1 MQVSAIVLAAGMG
14 MRMGGQVNKHLL
26 CLGGRPVIVRTLEA
40 FQRCPDV
47 HSIVLVA
54 GNERL
59 QPYRS
64 LVEQHDLTKVS
75 SVVLGGET
83 RQESCARGLAAV
95 TVADIVLVHD
105 GARPLVSER
114 VIAEVIRQAYEQGA
128 AVAAVPAKD
137 TIKLAREDGFVLDSL
152 PRERLW
158 QMQTPQ
164 GFRTDIFRQAHEAAR
179 RDHFLGTDDAMLV
192 ERLGY
197 AVKLVESDYANIKI
211 TTAEDVLIAE
221 ALWQARH
228 AIGQTTPAKGQ
239 APRAEET
246 EAVFRMGIGQDSHA
260 FVPQGTAKPL
270 VLAGVLLPGEP
281 GLSAN
286 SDGDVV
292 FHALFN
298 ALSSA
303 VGQRSL
309 GIYADPLC
317 RQGITNSAEY
327 VRVALR
333 MVREEGYAIG
343 NVSVCIEAKRP
354 RIEPLVAS
362 MRESIASLLGVT
374 PDRIGITATSGE
386 GLTAFGR
393 GEGIQALA
401 VVSLVPIR
409 AQHVGP
415 PAE

>member
-1 MQVSAIVLAAGMG
+1 
-14 MRMGGQVNKHLL
+14 MGGRVNKHLL
-26 CLGGRPVIVRTLEA
+26 PLGGRPIIVRTLEA

-54 GNERL
+54 GKERL

-64 LVEQHDLTKVS
+64 LVEQHGLTKVS

-95 TVADIVLVHD
+95 GDADIVLVHD
-105 GARPLVSER
+105 GARPLVSAR
-114 VIAEVIRQAYEQGA
+114 VIAEVIREAQEHGA
-128 AVAAVPAKD
+128 AVAAVPATD
-137 TIKLAREDGFVLDSL
+137 TIKLAREDRFVLDTL

-164 GFRTDIFRQAHEAAR
+164 GFRTHIFRQAHEAAR

-192 ERLGY
+192 ERLGHR
-197 AVKLVESDYANIKI
+197 VKLVEGDYANIKI
-211 TTAEDVLIAE
+211 TTAQDVLIAE
-221 ALWQARH
+221 ALWQAGSTSDQT
-228 AIGQTTPAKGQ
+228 ATAEGQTATTRDDGAML
-239 APRAEET
+239 R
-246 EAVFRMGIGQDSHA
+246 VGIGQDSHA
-260 FVPQGTAKPL
+260 FLTEETPKPL
-270 VLAGVLLPGEP
+270 VLAGIVVPGEP

-292 FHALFN
+292 VHALFN

-303 VGQRSL
+303 VGQHSL
-309 GIYADPLC
+309 GVYADPLC
-317 RQGITNSAEY
+317 GRGITDSARY
-327 VRVALR
+327 LRIALD
-333 MVREEGYAIG
+333 MVRAAGFTIG
-343 NVSVCIEAKRP
+343 NVSICIEAKRP
-354 RIEPLVAS
+354 RIEPLVAG
-362 MRESIASLLGVT
+362 MREKIAGLLGVPT
-374 PDRIGITATSGE
+374 DRIGITATSGE

-401 VVSLVPIR
+401 VVSLVSITT
-409 AQHVGP
+409 QHVGF